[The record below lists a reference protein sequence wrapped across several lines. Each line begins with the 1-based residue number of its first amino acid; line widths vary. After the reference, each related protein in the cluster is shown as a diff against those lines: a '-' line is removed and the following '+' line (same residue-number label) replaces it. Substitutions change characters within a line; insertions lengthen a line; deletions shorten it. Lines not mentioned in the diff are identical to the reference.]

1 MISINATLFLQVLN
15 LLVLVFVLNRIMF
28 RPIIKLMR
36 ERDRHIERV
45 KREAEKVKSE
55 TLQLVQKRM
64 KLEMEARRKADAE
77 RAQLRA
83 DTQELADKIFSDQ
96 REKVVALR
104 DDVSKAVDRQVQN
117 ARQAI
122 HAEAAVLAD
131 EITEKL
137 FLRRKAAQSNE

>member
-15 LLVLVFVLNRIMF
+15 FLILIFVLNRIMF

-36 ERDRHIERV
+36 ERDHHIERV
-45 KREAEKVKSE
+45 KREAERVKSE

-64 KLEMEARRKADAE
+64 KLEMEARKDAGAE
-77 RAQLRA
+77 RVRLRA
-83 DTQELADKIFSDQ
+83 EAQELAEKIFTDH

-104 DDVSKAVDRQVQN
+104 DDVVTTVDRQVQS

-122 HAEAAVLAD
+122 QSEAAVLAD

-137 FLRRKAAQSNE
+137 F